1 MELRRSMNKNVPDVV
16 NVHMLV
22 HLAQLWIKVILLN
35 ALILLRNLIAPS
47 IATQFYWATL
57 PQVITG
63 CKELGFTHVV
73 EAALGADIVALNEAK
88 DLSEEGFATSSCCP
102 AFVRYIKTEFP
113 TLVDKISNNLSPMAT
128 IAKYIK
134 MHDTTAKTVFVGPC
148 MAKKMEI
155 QDPYVAPYVD
165 CVITFEELAVLFEAR
180 NIALENLP
188 ESALESAS
196 YFGRIFAR
204 SGGLSEAVKQALL
217 ELNSDFVVQSVKVSG
232 LDQCR
237 TALLQAKNG
246 KLQGNFL
253 EGMACPNGCIG
264 GPCALSHS
272 NSDMLM
278 IDKYGRESTETM
290 IKESVDALNISP
302 KIATKR
308 Q

>member
-1 MELRRSMNKNVPDVV
+1 M
-16 NVHMLV
+16 
-22 HLAQLWIKVILLN
+22 
-35 ALILLRNLIAPS
+35 
-47 IATQFYWATL
+47 
-57 PQVITG
+57 
-63 CKELGFTHVV
+63 V

-204 SGGLSEAVKQALL
+204 SGGVIRS
-217 ELNSDFVVQSVKVSG
+217 
-232 LDQCR
+232 C
-237 TALLQAKNG
+237 
-246 KLQGNFL
+246 
-253 EGMACPNGCIG
+253 
-264 GPCALSHS
+264 
-272 NSDMLM
+272 
-278 IDKYGRESTETM
+278 
-290 IKESVDALNISP
+290 
-302 KIATKR
+302 
-308 Q
+308 